1 MTTAVPDFSAAAQQF
16 VDLPEEERK
25 LLQRLFKKL
34 GTYPPK
40 VLAQTLSQIN
50 YLGLIKLDGN
60 GYPFPSFSLLFC
72 ATTNHA
78 MTTHT

>member
-1 MTTAVPDFSAAAQQF
+1 MASAVEIPTDTSASHQQF

-50 YLGLIKLDGN
+50 YLGLVKLDNN
-60 GYPFPSFSLLFC
+60 GYPFLRFSSPQIC
-72 ATTNHA
+72 KCK
-78 MTTHT
+78 